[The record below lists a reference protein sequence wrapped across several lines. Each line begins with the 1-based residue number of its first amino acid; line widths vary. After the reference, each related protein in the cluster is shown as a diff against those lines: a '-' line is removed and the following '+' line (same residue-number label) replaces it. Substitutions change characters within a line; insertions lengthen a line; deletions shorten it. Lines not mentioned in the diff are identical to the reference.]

1 MRYIGLRQGSTGPYS
16 CNSNEMGNSRLPE
29 FKRIVIVAY
38 RLPFTLKE
46 RSGKLTAVQNTGG
59 LVSAVLS
66 LTDRMR
72 HADNATVMDKT
83 VWVGKG
89 EHAAEKMNSLDEVKE
104 TFELVPVK
112 IPESVNEKFYGGFC
126 NDLIWPLF
134 HYFPSMA
141 IFGQGYFENYRKA
154 NQLFLRELKKI
165 IRPGD
170 FVWIHDYQLFL
181 LPGMVREE
189 FPEASISFFL
199 HIPFPSYE
207 VFRIMPDGYQAAILK
222 GLLGA
227 DLIGFHTHDYAQHF
241 LKSVRRSLGY
251 DISLNTVMSEE
262 IYSRADAFPISID
275 YKKFNDA
282 VVEPE
287 TEKFISRIRK
297 QKRDR
302 LLIFSV
308 DRLDYTKGF
317 LNRLAAF
324 ELFLERYSKM
334 RGRVIFNMVMV
345 PSRDNIVRYQEMKKE
360 IEATVGRINGKYGTL
375 DWNPIIY
382 QYKSLRFNELI
393 ALYSHSDVGLL
404 TPLRDG
410 MNLVAK
416 EYVAAQHQHYGM
428 LILSELAGAAA
439 EMSESILVNPSDISQ
454 MADAIYQ
461 ALTMNEEEKGDRI
474 ETMKRRLRDYDVF
487 SWADD
492 ILRSTVKV
500 KADRQSFRVRLINR
514 EIENEIIESFCKARA
529 PLLFLDYDGT
539 LVPIRELPEM
549 AIPDMKLIALTE
561 RLAAVT
567 DVVIISGRNRD
578 FLDKWFSNLKLTL
591 VAEHG
596 AFIRFPDGEWESS
609 VEQDDSWKERILP
622 LLSRFTNR
630 CKGSFVEQKRASLSW
645 HYRNA
650 DPDLSAL
657 RAIELK
663 NELEESIISMPLQ
676 VIDGHKVV
684 EVKMSGYNKG
694 SAAKKLTASG
704 RNDFILAIGDDKT
717 DEELFE
723 ALPDNAVSLKVGK
736 GPTRAKYNFSK
747 QPEVTAFIT
756 RLVEAKEAAGNR
768 Q

>member
-1 MRYIGLRQGSTGPYS
+1 MSKS
-16 CNSNEMGNSRLPE
+16 KSSD

-38 RLPFTLKE
+38 RLPFTLKH
-46 RSGKLTAVQNTGG
+46 RNGNLTAVQNTGG

-66 LTDRMR
+66 LTQRMKSESE
-72 HADNATVMDKT
+72 NETMEKT

-89 EHAAEKMNSLDEVKE
+89 DYDNERLNALPEVKE
-104 TFELVPVK
+104 TFELSSVR

-126 NDLIWPLF
+126 NDLVWPLF

-141 IFGQGYFENYRKA
+141 VFGQGYFESYKKA
-154 NQLFLRELKKI
+154 NELFYKELRKI

-181 LPGMVREE
+181 LPAMVREE
-189 FPEASISFFL
+189 FPEASVAFFL

-207 VFRIMPDGYQAAILK
+207 VFRIMPDGYQKALLQ

-241 LKSVRRSLGY
+241 LKSVRRCLGY
-251 DISLNTVMSEE
+251 EISLNTVTAEDV
-262 IYSRADAFPISID
+262 YSRADAFPISID
-275 YKKFNDA
+275 FHKFHDA
-282 VVEPE
+282 VLLPE
-287 TEKFISRIRK
+287 TEKYISRIRK

-317 LNRLAAF
+317 LNRLSAF
-324 ELFLERYSKM
+324 ELFLERYPGM

-345 PSRDNIVRYQEMKKE
+345 PSRDTIVRYQEMKKE

-382 QYKSLRFNELI
+382 QYRSLKFNELV

-416 EYVAAQHQHYGM
+416 EYVAAQHKRAGM

-439 EMSESILVNPSDISQ
+439 EMGESVLVNPSDISQ
-454 MADAIYQ
+454 MADAVHE
-461 ALTMNEEEKGDRI
+461 ALTMKDEEKQKRLEAMKNRI
-474 ETMKRRLRDYDVF
+474 RDYDVF

-492 ILRSTVKV
+492 ILRTTVKV
-500 KADRQSFRVRLINR
+500 KADRESYRIRLINKD
-514 EIENEIIESFCKARA
+514 IEDRIITSFCKASS
-529 PLLFLDYDGT
+529 PVLFLDYDGT
-539 LVPIRELPEM
+539 LVPIRELPEL
-549 AIPDMKLIALTE
+549 AVPETKLVDLTV

-567 DVVIISGRNRD
+567 DLVIISGRNRD
-578 FLDKWFSNLKLTL
+578 FLDRWFSEVNVTL

-596 AFIRFPDGEWESS
+596 AFIRYAGGEWESS
-609 VEQDDSWKERILP
+609 LGQDATWKEGIMP
-622 LLSRFTNR
+622 VMNRFTNR
-630 CKGSFVEQKRASLSW
+630 CKGSFVEEKRASLSW

-650 DPDLSAL
+650 DEDLSAL

-663 NELEESIISMPLQ
+663 GELEEMILNMPLQ
-676 VIDGHKVV
+676 IIDGHKVV
-684 EVKMSGYNKG
+684 EVKMAGYNKG
-694 SAAKKLTASG
+694 TAAMKLMASG
-704 RNDFILAIGDDKT
+704 RNDFVLAIGDDKT
-717 DEELFE
+717 DEELFA
-723 ALPDNAVSLKVGK
+723 ALPDSAVTIKVGK
-736 GPTRAKYNFSK
+736 GPTKATYNFTRQTSVTRFLERMIETREK
-747 QPEVTAFIT
+747 QECS
-756 RLVEAKEAAGNR
+756 
-768 Q
+768 

>member
-1 MRYIGLRQGSTGPYS
+1 MTDNKPL
-16 CNSNEMGNSRLPE
+16 E

-38 RLPFTLKE
+38 RLPFNLKQ
-46 RSGKLTAVQNTGG
+46 RNGILTAVQNTGG
-59 LVSAVLS
+59 LVSAILS
-66 LTDRMR
+66 LTKRMR
-72 HADNATVMDKT
+72 GPGQGTTMEKT

-89 EHAAEKMNSLDEVKE
+89 DYDADQMNNLGEVRD

-112 IPESVNEKFYGGFC
+112 IPDSVNEKFYGGFC

-141 IFGQGYFENYRKA
+141 VFGQGYFESYMKA
-154 NQLFLRELKKI
+154 NKLFYDKLKKVLK
-165 IRPGD
+165 PGD

-181 LPGMVREE
+181 LPGMVRED
-189 FPEASISFFL
+189 FPETSVSFFL

-207 VFRIMPDGYQAAILK
+207 VFRIIPDGIQRAILK
-222 GLLGA
+222 GMLGA

-241 LKSVRRSLGY
+241 LKSVKRSLGY
-251 DISLNTVMSEE
+251 DISLNTVMTDE

-275 YKKFNDA
+275 FNKFHDS
-282 VVEPE
+282 VLLPE
-287 TEKFISRIRK
+287 TEKFISRIHM

-324 ELFLERYSKM
+324 ELFLERYGRM

-345 PSRDNIVRYQEMKKE
+345 PSRDTIVRYQEMKKE

-382 QYKSLRFNELI
+382 QYKTLRFNELV

-416 EYVAAQHQHYGM
+416 EYVAAQRQRYGM
-428 LILSELAGAAA
+428 LILSEMAGAAA
-439 EMSESILVNPSDISQ
+439 EMSESILVNPNDVSQ
-454 MADAIYQ
+454 MADAIFE
-461 ALTMNEEEKGDRI
+461 ALTMDEGEKKKRI
-474 ETMKRRLRDYDVF
+474 ETMKKRLLDYDVY

-492 ILRSTVKV
+492 ILRTTVKV
-500 KADRQSFRVRLINR
+500 KADRRSFRVRLIDHD
-514 EIENEIIESFCKARA
+514 IENRMIEAFRNAKK

-539 LVPIRELPEM
+539 LVPIRELPEL
-549 AIPDMKLIALTE
+549 AIPDIQLIALTE
-561 RLAAVT
+561 KLAAVT
-567 DVVIISGRNRD
+567 ELVIISGRNRD
-578 FLDKWFSNLKLTL
+578 FLDKWFSNIDLTL

-596 AFIRFPDGEWESS
+596 AFIRHAGGEWESS
-609 VEQDDSWKERILP
+609 LDQDSSWKDRIKPMLTRYT
-622 LLSRFTNR
+622 SR
-630 CKGSFVEQKRASLSW
+630 CKGSFVEEKRFSLSW

-650 DPDLSAL
+650 DEDLSAL

-663 NELEESIISMPLQ
+663 NELEESISNMSLQ

-684 EVKMSGYNKG
+684 EVKMTGYNKG
-694 SAAKKLTASG
+694 TAAKKLTTSDSH
-704 RNDFILAIGDDKT
+704 DFILAIGDDKT
-717 DEELFE
+717 DEELFH
-723 ALPDNAVSLKVGK
+723 ALPDHAISLKVGK
-736 GPTRAKYNFSK
+736 GPTRAKYSFLK
-747 QPEVTAFIT
+747 QPAVTAFIR
-756 RLVEAKEAAGNR
+756 RLAESREKR
-768 Q
+768 D

>member
-1 MRYIGLRQGSTGPYS
+1 M
-16 CNSNEMGNSRLPE
+16 
-29 FKRIVIVAY
+29 IVAY
-38 RLPFTLKE
+38 RLPFSVKH
-46 RSGKLTAVQNTGG
+46 RNGKLTAVQNTGG

-66 LTDRMR
+66 LTQRMKSGS
-72 HADNATVMDKT
+72 HNEPMEKT

-89 EHAAEKMNSLDEVKE
+89 EYDNERLNSLPEVKE
-104 TFELVPVK
+104 TFELSSVK

-141 IFGQGYFENYRKA
+141 VFGHGYFESYKKA
-154 NQLFLRELKKI
+154 NELFYKELRKI

-170 FVWIHDYQLFL
+170 FIWIHDYQLFL
-181 LPGMVREE
+181 LPAMVRQE
-189 FPEASISFFL
+189 FPEASVAFFL

-207 VFRIMPDGYQAAILK
+207 VFRIMPDGYQKAILQ

-251 DISLNTVMSEE
+251 DISLNTVTSEDV
-262 IYSRADAFPISID
+262 YSRADAFPISID
-275 YKKFNDA
+275 FNKFHDA
-282 VVEPE
+282 VLLPE

-317 LNRLAAF
+317 LNRLSAF
-324 ELFLERYSKM
+324 ELFLERYPGM

-345 PSRDNIVRYQEMKKE
+345 PSRDTIVRYQEMKKE

-382 QYKSLRFNELI
+382 QYRSLKFNELV

-416 EYVAAQHQHYGM
+416 EYVAAQHERAGM

-439 EMSESILVNPSDISQ
+439 EMGESVLVNPSDIGQ
-454 MADAIYQ
+454 MADAIYE
-461 ALTMNEEEKGDRI
+461 ALTMKDDEKHKRLG
-474 ETMKRRLRDYDVF
+474 TMKNRIRDYDVF

-492 ILRSTVKV
+492 ILRTTVKV
-500 KADRQSFRVRLINR
+500 KADRESYRIRLINKD
-514 EIENEIIESFCKARA
+514 IEDRIITSFCKAA
-529 PLLFLDYDGT
+529 SPVLFLDYDGT
-539 LVPIRELPEM
+539 LVPIRELPELAVPETTLM
-549 AIPDMKLIALTE
+549 DMTI
-561 RLAAVT
+561 RLASVT
-567 DVVIISGRNRD
+567 ELVIISGRNRD
-578 FLDKWFSNLKLTL
+578 FLDKWFSEVNVTL

-596 AFIRFPDGEWESS
+596 AFIRYAGGEWESS
-609 VEQDDSWKERILP
+609 LGQDATWKEGIMP
-622 LLSRFTNR
+622 IMSRFTNR
-630 CKGSFVEQKRASLSW
+630 CKGSFIEEKRASLSW

-650 DPDLSAL
+650 DEDLSAL

-663 NELEESIISMPLQ
+663 GELDEMILNMPLQ
-676 VIDGHKVV
+676 IIDGHKVV
-684 EVKMSGYNKG
+684 EVKMAGYNKG
-694 SAAKKLTASG
+694 TAAMKLTASG

-717 DEELFE
+717 DEELFA
-723 ALPDNAVSLKVGK
+723 ALPDSAVTIKVGK
-736 GPTRAKYNFSK
+736 GPTKANYNFTRQTSVIRFLEKMIEAREK
-747 QPEVTAFIT
+747 QECS
-756 RLVEAKEAAGNR
+756 
-768 Q
+768 

>member
-1 MRYIGLRQGSTGPYS
+1 MDKSKPADY
-16 CNSNEMGNSRLPE
+16 
-29 FKRIVIVAY
+29 KRIVIVAY
-38 RLPFTLKE
+38 RLPFSLKH
-46 RSGKLTAVQNTGG
+46 RNGKLTAVQNTGG

-66 LTDRMR
+66 LTQRMKSGSQNE
-72 HADNATVMDKT
+72 AMEKT

-89 EHAAEKMNSLDEVKE
+89 EYDNERLNSLPEVKE
-104 TFELVPVK
+104 TFELSSVR

-141 IFGQGYFENYRKA
+141 VFGHGYFESYKKA
-154 NQLFLRELKKI
+154 NELFYKELRKI

-181 LPGMVREE
+181 LPAMVREE
-189 FPEASISFFL
+189 FPEASVAFFL
-199 HIPFPSYE
+199 HIPFPAYE
-207 VFRIMPDGYQAAILK
+207 VFRIMPDGFQKAILQ

-251 DISLNTVMSEE
+251 DISLNTVTAEDV
-262 IYSRADAFPISID
+262 YSRADAFPISID
-275 YKKFNDA
+275 FNKFHDA
-282 VVEPE
+282 VLLPE

-317 LNRLAAF
+317 LNRLSAF
-324 ELFLERYSKM
+324 ELFLERYSGM

-345 PSRDNIVRYQEMKKE
+345 PSRDTIVRYQEMKKE

-382 QYKSLRFNELI
+382 QYRSLKFNELV

-416 EYVAAQHQHYGM
+416 EYVAAQHERAGM
-428 LILSELAGAAA
+428 LILSELAGAAV
-439 EMSESILVNPSDISQ
+439 EMGESVLVNPSDIGQ
-454 MADAIYQ
+454 MADAIYE
-461 ALTMNEEEKGDRI
+461 ALTMKDDEKQKRLGAMKNRI
-474 ETMKRRLRDYDVF
+474 RDYDVF

-492 ILRSTVKV
+492 ILRTTVKV
-500 KADRQSFRVRLINR
+500 KADRESYHIRLINKD
-514 EIENEIIESFCKARA
+514 IEDRIITSFCKAA
-529 PLLFLDYDGT
+529 SPVLFLDYDGT
-539 LVPIRELPEM
+539 MVPIRELPELAVPERTLM
-549 AIPDMKLIALTE
+549 DMTM
-561 RLAAVT
+561 RLASVT
-567 DVVIISGRNRD
+567 ELVIISGRNRD
-578 FLDKWFSNLKLTL
+578 FLDKWFSEVNVTL

-596 AFIRFPDGEWESS
+596 AFIRYAGGEWESS
-609 VEQDDSWKERILP
+609 LGQDATWKEGIMP
-622 LLSRFTNR
+622 VMSRFTNR
-630 CKGSFVEQKRASLSW
+630 CKGSFIEEKRASLSW

-650 DPDLSAL
+650 DEDLSAL

-663 NELEESIISMPLQ
+663 SELDEMILNMPLQ
-676 VIDGHKVV
+676 IIDGHKVV
-684 EVKMSGYNKG
+684 EVKMAGYNKG
-694 SAAKKLTASG
+694 TAAMKLTASG

-717 DEELFE
+717 DEELFA
-723 ALPDNAVSLKVGK
+723 ALPDSAVTIKVGK
-736 GPTRAKYNFSK
+736 GPTIANYNFTRQTSVIRFLEKMIESREK
-747 QPEVTAFIT
+747 QECS
-756 RLVEAKEAAGNR
+756 
-768 Q
+768 

>member
-1 MRYIGLRQGSTGPYS
+1 MDKSKPADY
-16 CNSNEMGNSRLPE
+16 
-29 FKRIVIVAY
+29 KRIVIVAY
-38 RLPFTLKE
+38 RLPFSLKH
-46 RSGKLTAVQNTGG
+46 RNGKLTAVQNTGG

-66 LTDRMR
+66 LTQRMKSGSQNE
-72 HADNATVMDKT
+72 AMEKT
-83 VWVGKG
+83 VWVGQG
-89 EHAAEKMNSLDEVKE
+89 EYDNERLNSLPEVKE
-104 TFELVPVK
+104 TFELSSVR

-141 IFGQGYFENYRKA
+141 VFGHGYFESYKKA
-154 NQLFLRELKKI
+154 NELFYKELRKI

-181 LPGMVREE
+181 LPAMVREE
-189 FPEASISFFL
+189 FPEASVAFFL
-199 HIPFPSYE
+199 HIPFPAYE
-207 VFRIMPDGYQAAILK
+207 VFRIMPDGFQKAILQ

-251 DISLNTVMSEE
+251 DISLNTVTAEDV
-262 IYSRADAFPISID
+262 YSRADAFPISID
-275 YKKFNDA
+275 FNKFHDA
-282 VVEPE
+282 VLLPE

-317 LNRLAAF
+317 LNRLSAF
-324 ELFLERYSKM
+324 ELFLERYSGM

-345 PSRDNIVRYQEMKKE
+345 PSRDTIVRYQEMKKE

-382 QYKSLRFNELI
+382 QYRSLKFNELV

-416 EYVAAQHQHYGM
+416 EYVAAQHERAGM

-439 EMSESILVNPSDISQ
+439 EMGESVLVNPSDIGQ
-454 MADAIYQ
+454 MADAIYE
-461 ALTMNEEEKGDRI
+461 ALTMKDDEKQKRLGAMKNRI
-474 ETMKRRLRDYDVF
+474 RDYDVF

-492 ILRSTVKV
+492 ILRTTVKV
-500 KADRQSFRVRLINR
+500 KADRESYHIRLINKD
-514 EIENEIIESFCKARA
+514 IEDRIITSFCKAA
-529 PLLFLDYDGT
+529 SPVLFLDYDGT
-539 LVPIRELPEM
+539 MVPIRELPELAVPETTLM
-549 AIPDMKLIALTE
+549 DMTM
-561 RLAAVT
+561 RLASVT
-567 DVVIISGRNRD
+567 ELVIISGRNRD
-578 FLDKWFSNLKLTL
+578 FLDKWFSEVNVTL

-596 AFIRFPDGEWESS
+596 AFIRYAGGEWESS
-609 VEQDDSWKERILP
+609 LGQDATWKEGIMP
-622 LLSRFTNR
+622 VMSRFTNR
-630 CKGSFVEQKRASLSW
+630 CKGSFIEEKRASLSW

-650 DPDLSAL
+650 DEDLSAL

-663 NELEESIISMPLQ
+663 SELDEMILNMPLQ
-676 VIDGHKVV
+676 IIDGHKVV
-684 EVKMSGYNKG
+684 EVKMAGYNKG
-694 SAAKKLTASG
+694 TAAMKLTASG

-717 DEELFE
+717 DEELFA
-723 ALPDNAVSLKVGK
+723 ALPDSAVTIKVGK
-736 GPTRAKYNFSK
+736 GPTIANYNFTRQTSVIRFLEKMIESREK
-747 QPEVTAFIT
+747 QECS
-756 RLVEAKEAAGNR
+756 
-768 Q
+768 

>member
-1 MRYIGLRQGSTGPYS
+1 MSKSKTS
-16 CNSNEMGNSRLPE
+16 D

-38 RLPFTLKE
+38 RLPFNLKH
-46 RSGKLTAVQNTGG
+46 RNGNLTAVQNTGG

-66 LTDRMR
+66 LTQRMKTGNQNE
-72 HADNATVMDKT
+72 AMEKT

-89 EHAAEKMNSLDEVKE
+89 EYDNESLNSLPEVKE
-104 TFELVPVK
+104 TFELSSVR

-141 IFGQGYFENYRKA
+141 VFGRGYFESYKKA
-154 NQLFLRELKKI
+154 NELFYKELRKI

-181 LPGMVREE
+181 LPAMVRAE
-189 FPEASISFFL
+189 FPEAAVAFFL

-207 VFRIMPDGYQAAILK
+207 VFRIMPDGYQKAILQ

-251 DISLNTVMSEE
+251 DISLNTVTAEDV
-262 IYSRADAFPISID
+262 YSRADAFPISID
-275 YKKFNDA
+275 FNKFHDA
-282 VVEPE
+282 VLLPE

-317 LNRLAAF
+317 LNRLSAF
-324 ELFLERYSKM
+324 ELFLERYPGM

-345 PSRDNIVRYQEMKKE
+345 PSRDTIVRYQEMKKE

-382 QYKSLRFNELI
+382 QYRSLKFNELV

-416 EYVAAQHQHYGM
+416 EYVAAQHKRAGM

-439 EMSESILVNPSDISQ
+439 EMGESVLVNPSDIGQ
-454 MADAIYQ
+454 MADAIHE
-461 ALTMNEEEKGDRI
+461 ALTMKDDEKHKRLEAMKNRI
-474 ETMKRRLRDYDVF
+474 RDYDVF

-492 ILRSTVKV
+492 ILRTIVKV
-500 KADRQSFRVRLINR
+500 KDDRESYRIRLINQD
-514 EIENEIIESFCKARA
+514 IEDGIITSFCKSSS
-529 PLLFLDYDGT
+529 PVLFLDYDGT
-539 LVPIRELPEM
+539 LVPIRELPEL
-549 AIPDMKLIALTE
+549 AVPETKLVDLTV
-561 RLAAVT
+561 RLASVT
-567 DVVIISGRNRD
+567 DLVIISGRNRD
-578 FLDKWFSNLKLTL
+578 FLDRWFSEVNVTL

-596 AFIRFPDGEWESS
+596 AFIRHAGGEWESS
-609 VEQDDSWKERILP
+609 LGQDASWKEGIMP
-622 LLSRFTNR
+622 IMSRFTNR
-630 CKGSFVEQKRASLSW
+630 CKGSFVEEKRASLSW

-650 DPDLSAL
+650 DEDLSAL
-657 RAIELK
+657 RVIELK
-663 NELEESIISMPLQ
+663 GELEEMILNMPLQ
-676 VIDGHKVV
+676 IIDGHKVV
-684 EVKMSGYNKG
+684 EVKMAGYNKG
-694 SAAKKLTASG
+694 TAAMKLMAAG
-704 RNDFILAIGDDKT
+704 RNDFMLAIGDDKT
-717 DEELFE
+717 DEELFA
-723 ALPDNAVSLKVGK
+723 ALPDNAVTIKVGK
-736 GPTRAKYNFSK
+736 GPTKATYNFTRQTSVIRFLERMIEAREK
-747 QPEVTAFIT
+747 QEC
-756 RLVEAKEAAGNR
+756 R
-768 Q
+768 

>member
-1 MRYIGLRQGSTGPYS
+1 MTDRYFFKKRKMENGKPT
-16 CNSNEMGNSRLPE
+16 E

-38 RLPFTLKE
+38 RLPFTIKH
-46 RSGKLTAVQNTGG
+46 RNGTLTAVQNTGG

-66 LTDRMR
+66 LTSRMR
-72 HADNATVMDKT
+72 NSDRNTAMDKT
-83 VWVGKG
+83 VWVGMG
-89 EHAAEKMNSLDEVKE
+89 DFDADQMNSLEEVRD
-104 TFELVPVK
+104 TFELMPVK
-112 IPESVNEKFYGGFC
+112 IPENLNEKFYGGFC

-141 IFGQGYFENYRKA
+141 VFGKGYFDSYRRA
-154 NQLFLRELKKI
+154 NQLFFKELKKI

-189 FPEASISFFL
+189 FPEASVAFFL

-207 VFRIMPDGYQAAILK
+207 IFRIMPDGYQKAILK
-222 GLLGA
+222 GLLGS

-241 LKSVRRSLGY
+241 LKSVKRSLGY
-251 DISLNTVMSEE
+251 DISLNTVMAED

-275 YKKFNDA
+275 FNKFHDS
-282 VVEPE
+282 VHLPE

-324 ELFLERYSKM
+324 ELFLERYSTM

-345 PSRDNIVRYQEMKKE
+345 PSRDTIMRYQEMKKE

-375 DWNPIIY
+375 DWNPITY
-382 QYKSLRFNELI
+382 QYKSLKFNELV

-416 EYVAAQHQHYGM
+416 EYVAAQHKHYGM

-439 EMSESILVNPSDISQ
+439 EMSESILVNPTDISQ
-454 MADAIYQ
+454 MADAIYN
-461 ALTMNEEEKGDRI
+461 ALTMKGEEKKVRI
-474 ETMKRRLRDYDVF
+474 EAMKKRLRDYDVF

-492 ILRSTVKV
+492 ILRTTVRV
-500 KADRQSFRVRLINR
+500 KEDRRSYRVRLISR
-514 EIENEIIESFCKARA
+514 EIENGIIESFYRA
-529 PLLFLDYDGT
+529 KSPLLFLDYDGT

-549 AIPDMKLIALTE
+549 AIPDVRLISLTE
-561 RLAAVT
+561 RLALVT
-567 DVVIISGRNRD
+567 ELVIISGRNRD
-578 FLDKWFSNLKLTL
+578 FLDKWFSNLNLTL
-591 VAEHG
+591 IAEHG
-596 AFIRFPDGEWESS
+596 AFIRYAGGEWESS
-609 VEQDDSWKERILP
+609 VDYDEAWKERIMP

-630 CKGSFVEQKRASLSW
+630 CKGSFVEEKRASLSW

-650 DPDLSAL
+650 DEDLSAL

-663 NELEESIISMPLQ
+663 NELEESIVNMPLQ

-694 SAAKKLTASG
+694 SAAKKLTATG
-704 RNDFILAIGDDKT
+704 VHDFILAIGDDKT
-717 DEELFE
+717 DEELFA
-723 ALPDNAVSLKVGK
+723 ALPDNAISLKVGK
-736 GPTRAKYNFSK
+736 GPTRAKYNFSR
-747 QPEVTAFIT
+747 QSEVTEFIT
-756 RLVEAKEAAGNR
+756 RLVEAREG
-768 Q
+768 

>member
-1 MRYIGLRQGSTGPYS
+1 MQYTGLRPGRTGRYF
-16 CNSNEMGNSRLPE
+16 CKRIEMDKSKISE
-29 FKRIVIVAY
+29 FKRIVLVAY

-46 RSGKLTAVQNTGG
+46 RHGKLTAVQNSGG

-72 HADNATVMDKT
+72 NPGNSSGMDKT
-83 VWVGKG
+83 VWIGKG
-89 EHAAEKMNSLDEVKE
+89 EHSAERMNSLDEVKD
-104 TFELVPVK
+104 TFELVPVQ
-112 IPESVNEKFYGGFC
+112 IPDSLNEKFYGGFC
-126 NDLIWPLF
+126 NDLVWPLF

-141 IFGQGYFENYRKA
+141 VFGKDYFESYRRA
-154 NQLFLRELKKI
+154 NQLFFRELKKT

-170 FVWIHDYQLFL
+170 FIWIHDYQLLL

-189 FPEASISFFL
+189 FPDAAIAFFL

-207 VFRIMPDGYQAAILK
+207 VFRIMPDSYQAQLLK

-275 YKKFNDA
+275 FNKFHDS
-282 VVEPE
+282 VLTPE
-287 TEKFISRIRK
+287 TEKFITKIRK
-297 QKRDR
+297 HKRDR

-324 ELFLERYSKM
+324 ELFLERYSHM

-345 PSRDNIVRYQEMKKE
+345 PSRDTILRYQEMKKE

-375 DWNPIIY
+375 DWTPVTY
-382 QYKSLRFNELI
+382 QYKSLRFNELV

-416 EYVAAQHQHYGM
+416 EYVASQHQQYGM

-439 EMSESILVNPSDISQ
+439 EMSESILVNPSDIPQ
-454 MADAIYQ
+454 VADAIFQ
-461 ALTMNEEEKGDRI
+461 ALTMKGEDKEVRI
-474 ETMKRRLRDYDVF
+474 EAMKKRLRDYDVF

-492 ILRSTVKV
+492 IIRTTVKV
-500 KADRQSFRVRLINR
+500 KADRQRLRVRLISR
-514 EIENEIIESFCKARA
+514 EIENELTESFCKAES
-529 PLLFLDYDGT
+529 PVIFLDYDGT
-539 LVPIRELPEM
+539 LVPIRERPEM
-549 AIPDMKLIALTE
+549 AIPDMKLISLTE
-561 RLAAVT
+561 RLAVMT
-567 DVVIISGRNRD
+567 DVVIISGRKRD
-578 FLDKWFSNLKLTL
+578 FLDKWFSNIKLTL

-596 AFIRFPDGEWESS
+596 AFIRYPGTDWESS
-609 VEQDDSWKERILP
+609 LDHDDSWKERVLP
-622 LLSRFTNR
+622 LLDRYTSR
-630 CKGSFVEQKRASLSW
+630 CKGSFVEQKMASLSW

-663 NELEESIISMPLQ
+663 NELEESIINMPLQ

-694 SAAKKLTASG
+694 TAAKKLTAAG
-704 RNDFILAIGDDKT
+704 TNDFILAIGDDKT
-717 DEELFE
+717 DEELFG
-723 ALPDNAVSLKVGK
+723 ALPGNAVSLKVGK
-736 GPTRAKYNFSK
+736 GPTRAKYNFAK
-747 QPEVTAFIT
+747 QSDVTAFIT
-756 RLVEAKEAAGNR
+756 RLVAAKEALSR
-768 Q
+768 E

>member
-1 MRYIGLRQGSTGPYS
+1 MKNNKPSK
-16 CNSNEMGNSRLPE
+16 

-38 RLPFTLKE
+38 RLPFTLKN
-46 RSGKLTAVQNTGG
+46 RNGILTAVQNAGG

-66 LTDRMR
+66 LTDKMR
-72 HADNATVMDKT
+72 VSEHSASMEKT

-89 EHAAEKMNSLDEVKE
+89 DHDADQTNSIEAVRN
-104 TFELVPVK
+104 TFNLVPVK
-112 IPESVNEKFYGGFC
+112 IPDSVNEKFYGGFC

-141 IFGQGYFENYRKA
+141 VFGHGYFESYKKA
-154 NQLFLRELKKI
+154 NQLFYKELKKI
-165 IRPGD
+165 IRPDD
-170 FVWIHDYQLFL
+170 FIWIHDYQLFL
-181 LPGMVREE
+181 LPGMVRED
-189 FPEASISFFL
+189 FPEASVSFFL

-207 VFRIMPDGYQAAILK
+207 VFRIIPDGYQRAILK
-222 GLLGA
+222 GMLGA

-241 LKSVRRSLGY
+241 LKSVRRALGY
-251 DISLNTVMSEE
+251 DISLNTVMTED

-275 YKKFNDA
+275 FNKFHDS
-282 VVEPE
+282 VLLKE

-324 ELFLERYSKM
+324 ELFLERYGNM
-334 RGRVIFNMVMV
+334 RGRVIFNMVVV
-345 PSRDNIVRYQEMKKE
+345 PSRDTIAPYQEMKKE

-393 ALYSHSDVGLL
+393 ALYSHSDAGLL

-416 EYVAAQHQHYGM
+416 EYVAAQHQNYGM

-439 EMSESILVNPSDISQ
+439 EMSESILVNPTDVSQ
-454 MADAIYQ
+454 MADAIYE
-461 ALTMNEEEKGDRI
+461 ALTMKEDVKMKRI
-474 ETMKRRLRDYDVF
+474 ESMSKRLRDYDVY

-492 ILRSTVKV
+492 ILRTTVKV
-500 KADRQSFRVRLINR
+500 KADRWSFRVRVMDHD
-514 EIENEIIESFCKARA
+514 IENMIIDSFCKSKR

-539 LVPIRELPEM
+539 LVPIRELPEL
-549 AIPDMKLIALTE
+549 AVPDMKLLSLTE
-561 RLAAVT
+561 RLAAVA

-578 FLDKWFSNLKLTL
+578 FLDKWFSHLDLII

-596 AFIRFPDGEWESS
+596 AFIRYAGGEWDSS
-609 VEQDDSWKERILP
+609 LDQDDGWKERIRP
-622 LLSRFTNR
+622 LMDSFTNK
-630 CKGSFVEQKRASLSW
+630 CKGSFVEEKRVSLSW

-650 DPDLSAL
+650 DEDLSAL
-657 RAIELK
+657 RSIELK
-663 NELEESIISMPLQ
+663 NELEESIFNMPLQ

-684 EVKMSGYNKG
+684 EVKMAGYNKG
-694 SAAKKLTASG
+694 TAAKKLTALESY
-704 RNDFILAIGDDKT
+704 DFILAIGDDKT
-717 DEELFE
+717 DEELFQ
-723 ALPDNAVSLKVGK
+723 ALPDHAISLKVGK
-736 GPTRAKYNFSK
+736 GPTRAKYNFLK
-747 QPEVTAFIT
+747 QSEVIAFVR
-756 RLVEAKEAAGNR
+756 RLIEAREKRG
-768 Q
+768 

>member
-1 MRYIGLRQGSTGPYS
+1 M
-16 CNSNEMGNSRLPE
+16 
-29 FKRIVIVAY
+29 IVAY
-38 RLPFTLKE
+38 RLPFSLKH
-46 RSGKLTAVQNTGG
+46 RNGKLTAVQNTGG

-66 LTDRMR
+66 LTQRMKSGSQNE
-72 HADNATVMDKT
+72 AMEKT

-89 EHAAEKMNSLDEVKE
+89 EYDNERLNSLPEVKE
-104 TFELVPVK
+104 TFELSSVR

-141 IFGQGYFENYRKA
+141 VFGHGYFESYKKA
-154 NQLFLRELKKI
+154 NELFYKELRKI

-181 LPGMVREE
+181 LPAMVREE
-189 FPEASISFFL
+189 FPEASVAFFL
-199 HIPFPSYE
+199 HIPFPAYE
-207 VFRIMPDGYQAAILK
+207 VFRIMPDGFQKAILQ

-251 DISLNTVMSEE
+251 DISLNTVTAEDV
-262 IYSRADAFPISID
+262 YSRADAFPISID
-275 YKKFNDA
+275 FNKFHDA
-282 VVEPE
+282 VLLPE

-317 LNRLAAF
+317 LNRLSAF
-324 ELFLERYSKM
+324 ELFLERYSGM

-345 PSRDNIVRYQEMKKE
+345 PSRDTIVRYQEMKKE

-382 QYKSLRFNELI
+382 QYRSLKFNELV

-416 EYVAAQHQHYGM
+416 EYVAAQHERAGM

-439 EMSESILVNPSDISQ
+439 EMGESVLVNPSDIGQ
-454 MADAIYQ
+454 MADAIYE
-461 ALTMNEEEKGDRI
+461 ALTMKDDEKQKRLGAMKNRI
-474 ETMKRRLRDYDVF
+474 RDYDVF

-492 ILRSTVKV
+492 ILRTTVKV
-500 KADRQSFRVRLINR
+500 KADRESYHIRLINKD
-514 EIENEIIESFCKARA
+514 IEDRIITSFCKAA
-529 PLLFLDYDGT
+529 SPVLFLDYDGT
-539 LVPIRELPEM
+539 MVPIRELPELAVPETTLM
-549 AIPDMKLIALTE
+549 DMTM
-561 RLAAVT
+561 RLASVT
-567 DVVIISGRNRD
+567 ELVIISGRNRD
-578 FLDKWFSNLKLTL
+578 FLDKWFSEVNVTL

-596 AFIRFPDGEWESS
+596 AFIRYAGGEWESS
-609 VEQDDSWKERILP
+609 LGQDATWKEGIMP
-622 LLSRFTNR
+622 VMSRFTNR
-630 CKGSFVEQKRASLSW
+630 CKGSFIEEKRASLSW

-650 DPDLSAL
+650 DEDLSAL

-663 NELEESIISMPLQ
+663 SELDEMILNMPLQ
-676 VIDGHKVV
+676 IIDGHKVV
-684 EVKMSGYNKG
+684 EVKMAGYNKG
-694 SAAKKLTASG
+694 TAAMKLTASG

-717 DEELFE
+717 DEELFA
-723 ALPDNAVSLKVGK
+723 ALPDSAVTIKVGK
-736 GPTRAKYNFSK
+736 GPTIANYNFTRQTSVIRFLEKMIESREK
-747 QPEVTAFIT
+747 QECS
-756 RLVEAKEAAGNR
+756 
-768 Q
+768 